1 MSTTPILFLLPLGML
16 LAAASPWLRAMR
28 EPEPILRSNR
38 RRAVVIL
45 LLLSLGTG
53 ALIFI
58 VQPDYGSFTQDELLL
73 FTSPSIVVVLLSACL
88 FVIEAAR
95 TLRYR
100 SQ

>member
-1 MSTTPILFLLPLGML
+1 VFSLPLGML
-16 LAAASPWLRAMR
+16 LAAAIAWLRAMR
-28 EPEPILRSNR
+28 EPDPIIRLNR
-38 RRAVVIL
+38 RRVGVIL
-45 LLLSLGTG
+45 LLLSLGTV

-73 FTSPSIVVVLLSACL
+73 FASPFIAFVLLLACL
-88 FVIEAAR
+88 LVIEAVR